1 MLQFEKEVLFLGYD
15 VKVSKKTGK
24 EYKIVHC
31 LIGNE
36 SVGLYFEGVVPEGLV
51 RFDKVLIEFNLNLGR
66 YTNVS
71 INQIIV

>member
-1 MLQFEKEVLFLGYD
+1 MLQFEKEVLFIGYD

-24 EYKIVHC
+24 EYNIVHC

-36 SVGLYFEGVVPEGLV
+36 SVGLYYEGVVPEGLS
-51 RFDKVLIEFNLNLGR
+51 RFDKVLIELNLNLGR